1 MEEVLVSSIGSHP
14 WMGPQWPTEH
24 VQMSHLQTQPWKS
37 QTRSNSIVTFKKAYQ
52 QPPPGQQPS
61 ASSSA
66 SRGGGGCN
74 RPQTRQNQTQF
85 YNRQNNNCISSGSSY
100 NSSSA
105 AKTSASTSSKL
116 FRPYGNNQ
124 SRPSTPSRTAFAF
137 KPKASLLKADKRP
150 SSLRPVPV
158 VATNDNQVVE
168 HLAEQQ
174 QQHICQLHNDTLV
187 QCLEKDGV
195 YVCKS
200 YGPRC
205 FIIQK
210 VRTFIH
216 KESQI

>member
-37 QTRSNSIVTFKKAYQ
+37 QTRSNSIVTFKQAYQ

-85 YNRQNNNCISSGSSY
+85 YNRQNNNISSGSS
-100 NSSSA
+100 NSS
-105 AKTSASTSSKL
+105 AKTTSSNKF

-124 SRPSTPSRTAFAF
+124 RPSTPSRPAFAF
-137 KPKASLLKADKRP
+137 KPKTSLLKADKRP
-150 SSLRPVPV
+150 SSSRPVPV

-168 HLAEQQ
+168 NLAE

-187 QCLEKDGV
+187 QCLEKNGV

-210 VRTFIH
+210 VR
-216 KESQI
+216 KY

>member
-1 MEEVLVSSIGSHP
+1 
-14 WMGPQWPTEH
+14 MGPQWPTEH

-37 QTRSNSIVTFKKAYQ
+37 QTRSNSIVTFKQAYQ
-52 QPPPGQQPS
+52 QPPPGQQPP

-85 YNRQNNNCISSGSSY
+85 YIRQNNNISSGSS
-100 NSSSA
+100 NSST
-105 AKTSASTSSKL
+105 KTTSSNKF

-124 SRPSTPSRTAFAF
+124 RPSTPSRPAFAF
-137 KPKASLLKADKRP
+137 KPKTSLLKTDKRP
-150 SSLRPVPV
+150 PSSRPVPV

-187 QCLEKDGV
+187 QCLEKNGV

-210 VRTFIH
+210 VR
-216 KESQI
+216 KYQYS

>member
-1 MEEVLVSSIGSHP
+1 
-14 WMGPQWPTEH
+14 MGPQWPTEH

-37 QTRSNSIVTFKKAYQ
+37 QTRSNSIVTFKQAYQ
-52 QPPPGQQPS
+52 QPPPGQQPP

-85 YNRQNNNCISSGSSY
+85 YNRQNNNISSSGSS
-100 NSSSA
+100 NSSA
-105 AKTSASTSSKL
+105 NKTTSPNKF

-124 SRPSTPSRTAFAF
+124 RPSTPSRPAFAF
-137 KPKASLLKADKRP
+137 KPKTSLLKTDKRP
-150 SSLRPVPV
+150 SSSRPVPV
-158 VATNDNQVVE
+158 VAINDNQVVE
-168 HLAEQQ
+168 NLAE

-187 QCLEKDGV
+187 QCLEKNGV

-210 VRTFIH
+210 VR
-216 KESQI
+216 KY

>member
-1 MEEVLVSSIGSHP
+1 
-14 WMGPQWPTEH
+14 MGPQWPTEH

-37 QTRSNSIVTFKKAYQ
+37 QTRSNSIVTFKQAYQ
-52 QPPPGQQPS
+52 QPPPGQQPP

-85 YNRQNNNCISSGSSY
+85 YNRQNNNISSSGSS
-100 NSSSA
+100 NSSA
-105 AKTSASTSSKL
+105 NKTTSPNKF

-124 SRPSTPSRTAFAF
+124 RPSTPSRPAFAF
-137 KPKASLLKADKRP
+137 KPKTSLLKTDKRP
-150 SSLRPVPV
+150 SSSRPVPV
-158 VATNDNQVVE
+158 VAINDNQAVE
-168 HLAEQQ
+168 NLAE

-187 QCLEKDGV
+187 QCLEKNGV

-210 VRTFIH
+210 VR
-216 KESQI
+216 KY

>member
-1 MEEVLVSSIGSHP
+1 
-14 WMGPQWPTEH
+14 MGPQWPTEH

-37 QTRSNSIVTFKKAYQ
+37 QTRSNSIVTFKQAYQ
-52 QPPPGQQPS
+52 QPPPGQQPP

-85 YNRQNNNCISSGSSY
+85 YNRQNNNISSGSS
-100 NSSSA
+100 NSST
-105 AKTSASTSSKL
+105 KTTSSNKF

-124 SRPSTPSRTAFAF
+124 RPSTPSRPAFAF
-137 KPKASLLKADKRP
+137 KPKTSLLKTDKRP
-150 SSLRPVPV
+150 PSSRPVPV

-187 QCLEKDGV
+187 QCLEKNGV

-210 VRTFIH
+210 VR
-216 KESQI
+216 KYQYS

>member
-1 MEEVLVSSIGSHP
+1 
-14 WMGPQWPTEH
+14 MGPQWPTEH

-37 QTRSNSIVTFKKAYQ
+37 QTRSNSIVTFKQAYQ
-52 QPPPGQQPS
+52 QPPPGQQPP

-85 YNRQNNNCISSGSSY
+85 YNRQNNNISS
-100 NSSSA
+100 NSST
-105 AKTSASTSSKL
+105 KTTSSNKF

-124 SRPSTPSRTAFAF
+124 RPSTPSRPAFAF
-137 KPKASLLKADKRP
+137 KPKTSLLKTDKRP
-150 SSLRPVPV
+150 PSSRPVPV
-158 VATNDNQVVE
+158 VATNDNQAE
-168 HLAEQQ
+168 ENLAE

-187 QCLEKDGV
+187 QCLEKNGV

-210 VRTFIH
+210 VR
-216 KESQI
+216 KYLYS

>member
-1 MEEVLVSSIGSHP
+1 
-14 WMGPQWPTEH
+14 
-24 VQMSHLQTQPWKS
+24 MSHLQTQPWKS
-37 QTRSNSIVTFKKAYQ
+37 QTRSNSIVTFKQAYQ
-52 QPPPGQQPS
+52 QPPPGQQPP

-85 YNRQNNNCISSGSSY
+85 YNRQNNNISS
-100 NSSSA
+100 NSST
-105 AKTSASTSSKL
+105 KTTSSNKF

-124 SRPSTPSRTAFAF
+124 RPSTPSRPAFAF
-137 KPKASLLKADKRP
+137 KPKTSLLKTDKRP
-150 SSLRPVPV
+150 PSSRPVPV
-158 VATNDNQVVE
+158 VATNDNQAE
-168 HLAEQQ
+168 ENLAE

-187 QCLEKDGV
+187 QCLEKNGV

-210 VRTFIH
+210 VR
-216 KESQI
+216 KY

>member
-1 MEEVLVSSIGSHP
+1 
-14 WMGPQWPTEH
+14 MGPQWPTEH

-37 QTRSNSIVTFKKAYQ
+37 QTRSNSIVTFKQAYQ
-52 QPPPGQQPS
+52 QPPPGQQPP

-85 YNRQNNNCISSGSSY
+85 YNRQNNNISS
-100 NSSSA
+100 NSST
-105 AKTSASTSSKL
+105 KTTSSNKF

-124 SRPSTPSRTAFAF
+124 RPSTPSRPAFAF
-137 KPKASLLKADKRP
+137 KPKTSLLKTDKRP
-150 SSLRPVPV
+150 SSSRPVPV
-158 VATNDNQVVE
+158 VAINDNQAVE
-168 HLAEQQ
+168 NLAE

-187 QCLEKDGV
+187 QCLEKNGV

-210 VRTFIH
+210 VR
-216 KESQI
+216 KY